1 MLSILSPQDLL
12 GLIDLCP
19 FLASDRLRYNDYEV
33 LSLLRQNPRAA
44 CLRAPFHRFGIGADL
59 HPLALVVAL
68 GGSLEV
74 VKIMVEACPE
84 ALGERLSGKRNL
96 LHYAISEGVDVEV
109 GIDSMLYI
117 STRFTMLILTQTVY
131 ICMDKQVI
139 TYLVSQFSR
148 YLKETDSYNAIPL
161 HLTACYPSSSLD
173 VMKLLLKLHPNG
185 AKSIDNQSRTPL
197 HRACKSR
204 SSLQK
209 VMALVEA
216 APEVLTWRDWCG
228 YTPLE
233 IADRLDHRLG
243 DVNPEVVGF
252 LELVQEIMQIHFEP
266 NNESDSTNISNGVTT
281 ANEKKHRAGEILMR
295 FRFIGWTE
303 GIPMVFTRNT
313 HLFSLIDIPT
323 ILFHEFV
330 SLLYGTKSEFT
341 DRNEDSDIN
350 TSGINW
356 ANRLNTVYI
365 MMKRQPLICETS
377 T

>member
-1 MLSILSPQDLL
+1 ML

-19 FLASDRLRYNDYEV
+19 FLASDRLKYNDYKV

-117 STRFTMLILTQTVY
+117 STRFIMLILTQTVY

-139 TYLVSQFSR
+139 TYLVSQFPR
-148 YLKETDSYNAIPL
+148 YLQETDSYNAIPL
-161 HLTACYPSSSLD
+161 HLAACYPSSSLD

-185 AKSIDNQSRTPL
+185 AKSFDNQSRTPL

-266 NNESDSTNISNGVTT
+266 NNASDSTNISNGVTT
-281 ANEKKHRAGEILMR
+281 ANERKHRAGEILMR

-303 GIPMVFTRNT
+303 GIPMVFTQNT
-313 HLFSLIDIPT
+313 HLFSLMDIPT
-323 ILFHEFV
+323 ILVHEFV

-350 TSGINW
+350 TSDINW

>member
-1 MLSILSPQDLL
+1 
-12 GLIDLCP
+12 
-19 FLASDRLRYNDYEV
+19 V
-33 LSLLRQNPRAA
+33 LSLLQQNPRAA

-84 ALGERLSGKRNL
+84 ALGERLSGKRTL
-96 LHYAISEGVDVEV
+96 LHYAISEGVNVE
-109 GIDSMLYI
+109 
-117 STRFTMLILTQTVY
+117 
-131 ICMDKQVI
+131 VI
-139 TYLVSQFSR
+139 TYLVSKYPR
-148 YLKETDSYNAIPL
+148 YLEELDSYNAIPL
-161 HLTACYPSSSLD
+161 HLAASYPSSSLG

-228 YTPLE
+228 YKPLE
-233 IADRLDHRLG
+233 IADRQDHRMG

-252 LELVQEIMQIHFEP
+252 LEFVQEIMQIHFEP
-266 NNESDSTNISNGVTT
+266 NTASDSV
-281 ANEKKHRAGEILMR
+281 NERKHRAIEILMR

-303 GIPMVFTRNT
+303 GIPMAFTHNT
-313 HLFSLIDIPT
+313 HLFSLMDIPT
-323 ILFHEFV
+323 MLTHEFV
-330 SLLYGTKSEFT
+330 SLINGRKSDFT
-341 DRNEDSDIN
+341 NGNKDSDIN
-350 TSGINW
+350 TPGITW

-365 MMKRQPLICETS
+365 MMKRQPLICEFS

>member
-1 MLSILSPQDLL
+1 M
-12 GLIDLCP
+12 
-19 FLASDRLRYNDYEV
+19 
-33 LSLLRQNPRAA
+33 LSLLQQNPRAA

-84 ALGERLSGKRNL
+84 ALGERLSGKRTL
-96 LHYAISEGVDVEV
+96 LHYAISEGVNVEV
-109 GIDSMLYI
+109 GIHPVYCILDS
-117 STRFTMLILTQTVY
+117 RFTTLILTQAVY
-131 ICMDKQVI
+131 ICVDTQVI
-139 TYLVSQFSR
+139 TYLVSKYPR
-148 YLKETDSYNAIPL
+148 YLEELDSYNAIPL
-161 HLTACYPSSSLD
+161 HLSASYPSSSLG

-216 APEVLTWRDWCG
+216 APEVLNWRDWCG
-228 YTPLE
+228 YKPLE
-233 IADRLDHRLG
+233 IADRQDHRMG
-243 DVNPEVVGF
+243 DINPEVVEF
-252 LELVQEIMQIHFEP
+252 LEFVQEIMQIHFEP
-266 NNESDSTNISNGVTT
+266 NTASDSV
-281 ANEKKHRAGEILMR
+281 NERKHRAIEILMR

-303 GIPMVFTRNT
+303 GIPMAFTHNT
-313 HLFSLIDIPT
+313 HLFSLMDIPT
-323 ILFHEFV
+323 MLTHEFV
-330 SLLYGTKSEFT
+330 SLINGTKSDFT
-341 DRNEDSDIN
+341 DGNKDSDIN
-350 TSGINW
+350 TPVITW

-365 MMKRQPLICETS
+365 MMKRQPLICEIS

>member
-1 MLSILSPQDLL
+1 
-12 GLIDLCP
+12 
-19 FLASDRLRYNDYEV
+19 
-33 LSLLRQNPRAA
+33 
-44 CLRAPFHRFGIGADL
+44 
-59 HPLALVVAL
+59 
-68 GGSLEV
+68 
-74 VKIMVEACPE
+74 
-84 ALGERLSGKRNL
+84 
-96 LHYAISEGVDVEV
+96 
-109 GIDSMLYI
+109 
-117 STRFTMLILTQTVY
+117 MLILTQTVY

-139 TYLVSQFSR
+139 TYLVSQFPR
-148 YLKETDSYNAIPL
+148 YLQETDSYNAIPL
-161 HLTACYPSSSLD
+161 HLAACYPSSSLD

-266 NNESDSTNISNGVTT
+266 NNASDSTNISNGVTT
-281 ANEKKHRAGEILMR
+281 ANERKHRAGEILMR

-303 GIPMVFTRNT
+303 GIPMVFTQNT
-313 HLFSLIDIPT
+313 HLFSLMDIPT
-323 ILFHEFV
+323 ILVHEFV

-350 TSGINW
+350 TSDINW